1 MTFSKKPVSNKLPKI
16 KVVGIGGGGI
26 NAVNHMITCGMQ
38 GVDFLTIDTDEQ
50 ALLLSKAQNRIQ
62 IGKKLPKGMDTGIN
76 PEIGQAAAEES
87 KDALIEQLRG
97 ADMVIITSGMSGTTG
112 TGAAP
117 IVAEYAQE
125 VGALTVGTVT
135 KPFSFEGKQ
144 RMNQAEV
151 GIINLK
157 DRVDTLIT
165 IPYDRM
171 LMMVEQR
178 TSLREAFRFADDIV
192 RHVVQGITD
201 LLTKPGFINPDFDEV
216 HGILANAGAGLI
228 GIGTA
233 TGKNAAQTAM
243 ESAIKCPLLEASIA
257 DAKGILLIIA
267 GGKAL
272 SMDDISKAVKILT
285 EEVDEEAHIIFD
297 AITNTELAKDEF
309 RVTLVAVTSN
319 DLIDSMNAFKR
330 KVCANCKNDYIEGDK
345 YCKYCGA
352 PLGKPDYTQAIRS
365 PLYGPPPVMR
375 FHECPNCGYVWNT
388 YVMIDKGRYCP
399 KCGSLAPASK
409 DDK

>member
-38 GVDFLTIDTDEQ
+38 GVDFLTVDTDKQ

-62 IGKKLPKGMDTGIN
+62 IGEKSPRGLDTGIN

-87 KDALIEQLRG
+87 KNLLIEQLLG

-117 IVAEYAQE
+117 IVAEYARE
-125 VGALTVGTVT
+125 VGALTVGVVT
-135 KPFSFEGKQ
+135 KPFSYEGKQ

-171 LMMVEQR
+171 LMMVERR
-178 TSLREAFRFADDIV
+178 TSLREAYHFADDIV
-192 RHVVQGITD
+192 WHVVQGITY

-216 HGILANAGAGLI
+216 HGILANAGVGFV

-257 DAKGILLIIA
+257 DKKGMLLNIS
-267 GGKAL
+267 GGKD
-272 SMDDISKAVKILT
+272 M
-285 EEVDEEAHIIFD
+285 
-297 AITNTELAKDEF
+297 
-309 RVTLVAVTSN
+309 
-319 DLIDSMNAFKR
+319 SMND
-330 KVCANCKNDYIEGDK
+330 VI
-345 YCKYCGA
+345 
-352 PLGKPDYTQAIRS
+352 S
-365 PLYGPPPVMR
+365 
-375 FHECPNCGYVWNT
+375 
-388 YVMIDKGRYCP
+388 
-399 KCGSLAPASK
+399 
-409 DDK
+409 

>member
-1 MTFSKKPVSNKLPKI
+1 MILSKKPESNKLPKI
-16 KVVGIGGGGI
+16 KVIGIGGGGI
-26 NAVNHMITCGMQ
+26 NAVNHMVACGMQ
-38 GVDFLTIDTDEQ
+38 GVDFLAIDTDEQ

-62 IGKKLPKGMDTGIN
+62 IGEKTPKGLDTGIN

-117 IVAEYAQE
+117 IVAEYAKG
-125 VGALTVGTVT
+125 VGALTVGVVT

-171 LMMVEQR
+171 LMIIDRRSSMK
-178 TSLREAFRFADDIV
+178 EAFRFADDIV
-192 RHVVQGITD
+192 RYGVQGITD
-201 LLTKPGFINPDFDEV
+201 LVVAPGLINPDFDEV
-216 HGILANAGAGLI
+216 HGILANAGAGLV

-233 TGKNAAQTAM
+233 TGENAAQTAM

-257 DAKGILLIIA
+257 YAKGMLLNIA
-267 GGKAL
+267 GGKDM
-272 SMDDISKAVKILT
+272 SMDDVSKAVKIIT
-285 EEVDEEAHIIFD
+285 EEVGEEAHIILG

-309 RVTLVAVTSN
+309 RVTIVAVTSN
-319 DLIDSMNAFKR
+319 DLIDSLNAFKR

-352 PLGKPDYTQAIRS
+352 PLGKPDYTQAIRA
-365 PLYGPPPVMR
+365 PLYGPPPAMR

-399 KCGSLAPASK
+399 KCGTLAPASK